1 MQRRSILA
9 GLCQLRLAN
18 CVAYIADFP
27 LFLLRGS
34 FTVFIILVQDSEV
47 AREGSRSLVANGAPL
62 LHNYDLL
69 AKLFLDIGLMVFQK
83 HSTQKKHSS
92 NKHFV
97 LLVRQL
103 DKPLTQTF

>member
-1 MQRRSILA
+1 MHRRSILA
-9 GLCQLRLAN
+9 GLCQLCLAS

-27 LFLLRGS
+27 LFLLRRS
-34 FTVFIILVQDSEV
+34 FIVFIILVQDSEV
-47 AREGSRSLVANGAPL
+47 ALAGSCSLVANGAPL
-62 LHNYDLL
+62 LHSYDLL
-69 AKLFLDIGLMVFQK
+69 ARLFLDTGLMVFQK

-97 LLVRQL
+97 LLVRQR